1 MKNLLIF
8 ILAMS
13 YNLKSAFSS
22 DEEGENPSFFDEL
35 IDNQMSINIY
45 GSGEDESGSGD
56 IYESEDYSGS
66 SSGSFITPKNKTNE
80 KKNNSSKT
88 RNYVSIIVVVV
99 VIGVILLGGVM
110 YKLYQMNDSPVHNVR
125 NVNINQRPPSFN
137 GTTNQSYLTTMVEQ
151 RINPDRMYTINGTTN
166 VSQCT
171 NV

>member
-1 MKNLLIF
+1 
-8 ILAMS
+8 MS

-22 DEEGENPSFFDEL
+22 DEEGENPSFFDEI
-35 IDNQMSINIY
+35 IDNQMSMTSGNTY

-56 IYESEDYSGS
+56 YSGS
-66 SSGSFITPKNKTNE
+66 SSGSFVTPKNKTNE

-88 RNYVSIIVVVV
+88 RNYISVIVIAI
-99 VIGVILLGGVM
+99 VIGVILLGVVM

-125 NVNINQRPPSFN
+125 NVNINRRPLSFN
-137 GTTNQSYLTTMVEQ
+137 GTTNQSYLTTMIEQ
-151 RINPDRMYTINGTTN
+151 SRNPDKMYTFNGNTN